1 MKEAM
6 PALFVGLMVGVS
18 ALLCIY
24 SILHALQ
31 RRLQR
36 ATAYDAYRR
45 KSMSAQELQ
54 LLELQTDLKR
64 ELEGMGQAKA
74 PQLSSNAA
82 SRLEDRTID
91 PISVAGSASLANSAG
106 LSVEAGERVLL
117 HVTQLSTLW

>member
-6 PALFVGLMVGVS
+6 PALFAGLMVVVT

-24 SILHALQ
+24 SIIHARN
-31 RRLQR
+31 RRRQR
-36 ATAYDAYRR
+36 AIADDAYRR
-45 KSMSAQELQ
+45 KSIDAQELQ

-64 ELEGMGQAKA
+64 ELEGMGQAQS

-82 SRLEDRTID
+82 SRLDDRTID
-91 PISVAGSASLANSAG
+91 PVSVAGSASLANSAG
-106 LSVEAGERVLL
+106 LSVEAGEGVLL